1 MFEREGKVHILDMIT
16 QDATNGIAADL
27 NLKLSAQTDSSIMTP
42 WEYRRRLITLN
53 EYFRE

>member
-1 MFEREGKVHILDMIT
+1 
-16 QDATNGIAADL
+16 DATNGIAADL
-27 NLKLSAQTDSSIMTP
+27 NLKLSAPTDSSIMTP